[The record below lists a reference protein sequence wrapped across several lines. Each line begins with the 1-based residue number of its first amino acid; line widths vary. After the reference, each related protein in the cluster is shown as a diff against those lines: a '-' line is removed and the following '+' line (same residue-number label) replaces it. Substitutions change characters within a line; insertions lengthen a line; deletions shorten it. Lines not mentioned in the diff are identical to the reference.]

1 MHLMAAS
8 RLSDSQKHELLER
21 YQAGEATA
29 SLAAAYGCSPNTVIR
44 TVKTL
49 LPAKAYEAL
58 KASRAGRGAISNA
71 VSVVEQATLKE
82 QSDIAEQHH
91 EPNQLEQSTSK
102 RNSLEEQ
109 TEAVLEVEE
118 SAGPLALDDADDF
131 GHDPE
136 EESGADTDLEVEI
149 GEDLVVEVFHEVAP
163 LTAGVVINDRPTVN
177 CEPLLPGLLPESV
190 YMLVDKTVELDVRP
204 LNEFPELGL
213 LDEADQQRQA
223 LCLFANPRSAKR
235 QCGRS
240 QRVIKVPD
248 TSIFQLT
255 SSYLLARGIT
265 RLVLEGSL
273 IALDAQA
280 S

>member
-1 MHLMAAS
+1 MAAS

-21 YQAGEATA
+21 YRAGETA
-29 SLAAAYGCSPNTVIR
+29 AGLAAAYGCSPNTVTR

-49 LPAKAYEAL
+49 LPSKQYEAL
-58 KASRAGRGAISNA
+58 KASRSGRGVMTNA
-71 VSVVEQATLKE
+71 VSVVEQPTLKE
-82 QSDIAEQHH
+82 QSDIAEQPR
-91 EPNQLEQSTSK
+91 EPNQLEQSSSK
-102 RNSLEEQ
+102 RRPLEEQ
-109 TEAVLEVEE
+109 AKDVLDLEQEG
-118 SAGPLALDDADDF
+118 AGPLALDDADDF
-131 GHDPE
+131 GNDCE
-136 EESGADTDLEVEI
+136 EDSSEEGDLEVETS
-149 GEDLVVEVFHEVAP
+149 DDHPAEVFHEVAP
-163 LTAGVVINDRPTVN
+163 LTAGVVINDHRPMVN
-177 CEPLLPGLLPESV
+177 CKPLLPGLLPGCV

-213 LDEADQQRQA
+213 LAEVDQDRQA

-248 TSIFQLT
+248 TSVFELT

-273 IALDAQA
+273 FALDNQA